1 MASKPTKQA
10 KLTKVVNSATSSKP
24 KNPNPSKLSPEVID
38 RICEGVA
45 LGLPYERACLLGG
58 IHRDTLHSWKAA
70 APNTPEG
77 SLHRELVARLDEAHA
92 KGQVALLDQMHA
104 HARGTRLD
112 NGAEVQTRGE
122 WKATQWLLES
132 IYKMRPES
140 KVDVTSGGEAV
151 KYIVSIPR
159 VERIED
165 AADDEG

>member
-1 MASKPTKQA
+1 MATKPTKP
-10 KLTKVVNSATSSKP
+10 TKSTP
-24 KNPNPSKLSPEVID
+24 PNTSKLAPEVID

-58 IHRDTLHSWKAA
+58 IRRETLHAWKNA

-77 SLHRELVARLDEAHA
+77 SLHRQLVTRLEEAHA
-92 KGQVALLDQMHA
+92 KGQAELLDQMKG
-104 HARGTRLD
+104 HARGVRLD

-140 KVDVTSGGEAV
+140 KVDVTSGGEAI
-151 KYIVSIPR
+151 KYVVSIPR
-159 VERIED
+159 VDRIAD
-165 AADDEG
+165 AADDDDGG

>member
-1 MASKPTKQA
+1 MAKKPTPPPA
-10 KLTKVVNSATSSKP
+10 
-24 KNPNPSKLSPEVID
+24 PSKLTPEVLD

-58 IHRDTLHSWKAA
+58 ISRATLYNWKDA
-70 APNTPEG
+70 APESPEG
-77 SLHRELVARLDEAHA
+77 SLHRQLVARLDEAHA
-92 KGQVALLDQMHA
+92 KGQAELLDQMKG
-104 HARGTRLD
+104 HARGVRLD

-140 KVDVTSGGEAV
+140 KVDVTSGGEPI

-159 VERIED
+159 VERIAD
-165 AADDEG
+165 PADDDDGG